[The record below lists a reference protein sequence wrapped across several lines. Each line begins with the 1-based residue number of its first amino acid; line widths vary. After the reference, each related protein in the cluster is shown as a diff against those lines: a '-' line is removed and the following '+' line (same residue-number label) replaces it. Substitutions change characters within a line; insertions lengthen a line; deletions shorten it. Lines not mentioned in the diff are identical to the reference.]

1 MLRLGPSA
9 HTHRA
14 SLHLC
19 APAPPRRRDP
29 NPNPKPNP
37 NQGGQILAVGDEGG
51 TAHIL
56 EVPRNLRRAASNEK
70 AFTQNFFEREM
81 KRVDYQAQRG
91 VVRTEEAVEKEVAK
105 AAAEVEEAAQA
116 TGDAEGLTGE
126 DEKLEDEFKAMELA
140 FKEEMGIVDEVE
152 APAEAAAE
160 A

>member
-1 MLRLGPSA
+1 M
-9 HTHRA
+9 HTPTVA
-14 SLHLC
+14 SC

-152 APAEAAAE
+152 APAEAAE